1 MKMNIKIK
9 TLVLGLLLAIGLTG
23 FAQQQG
29 EGSFLS
35 DNGRNVLT
43 QNQFDAI
50 YAESLFIGPQAEWII
65 DGQIDLYVKN
75 IWIAPTAKISGSGVI
90 NIHNPRTNPFY
101 TGWND
106 QPTYIDANNG
116 NYIDVRIVL
125 MNDNGLHL
133 KSISGRDYE
142 DNSYPKEEKDAA
154 LRLSK
159 SIDLR
164 VNGANVFLN
173 GNDFEL
179 DVNAQILSYSTQR
192 MVVTN
197 NSVSGHLIKNFGDRT
212 SAFVFPVGKEERD
225 YTPARLT
232 PSLNKSKVYVSVT
245 DYLASGIQFKDE
257 RIGMDRIWS
266 IYADKGMKMDYTLIH
281 NVSSNGIAYVDPEA
295 QIVQDADG
303 GNWIGNVTTFN
314 EETGPGGVVA
324 QAIHTRKDI
333 MTRASKTLSGTWF
346 TKFANAPPK
355 AVDDYVTLEFGEE
368 KEINVLEN
376 DVPGSSAIVTNS
388 VIVVLPSANGTV
400 RVVNGV
406 IIYTPNPGFIGT
418 DEFEYEITDENGLT
432 AKARVYV
439 TVAPRELFIPN
450 VFTPN
455 GDGKNETFEI
465 VGIEAYDR
473 IDLLIV
479 NRWGNEVY
487 KNTNYKNEW
496 NGQGLNEGTYFYIIS
511 AVKGNDVRV
520 FKGNVL
526 IKK

>member
-1 MKMNIKIK
+1 MKIIIK
-9 TLVLGLLLAIGLTG
+9 TVFLFLLLVAGTRVS
-23 FAQQQG
+23 AQSG
-29 EGSFLS
+29 AGSFVS
-35 DNGRNVLT
+35 DNGRNILT
-43 QNQFDAI
+43 ENQFDAI
-50 YAESLFIGPQAEWII
+50 YAESIFIGPNAEWVI
-65 DGQIDLYVKN
+65 DGQLDLYVKN
-75 IWIAPTAKISGSGVI
+75 IWIAPTAKISGIGVI

-101 TGWND
+101 DDWSD
-106 QPTYIDANNG
+106 QPTHIDANNG

-125 MNDNGLHL
+125 MNDNGLRL
-133 KSISGRDYE
+133 QNISGGDYE
-142 DNSYPKEEKDAA
+142 DSSYPTKEKAAA

-159 SIDLR
+159 AIDLR
-164 VNGANVFLN
+164 VNGANIFLN
-173 GNDFEL
+173 GNDMEL
-179 DVNAQILSYSTQR
+179 DVNGQILSYSSQR

-197 NSVSGHLIKNFGDRT
+197 NSVAGHLIKNFGDRVT
-212 SAFVFPVGKEERD
+212 AFVFPVGKEERD

-232 PSLNKSKVYVSVT
+232 PARNKSKVYVSVT
-245 DYLASGIQFKDE
+245 DYLATGIQFQDE
-257 RIGMDRIWS
+257 RIGMDRVWS

-303 GNWIGNVTTFN
+303 GNWIGDVTTFN

-333 MTRASKTLSGTWF
+333 ETRTAKTLSGTWF
-346 TKFANAPPK
+346 TKFANSPPK
-355 AVDDYVTLEFGEE
+355 AVDDYATLEFGKE
-368 KEINVLEN
+368 KQINVLEN
-376 DVPGSSAIVTNS
+376 DLPGSSAIVTNS
-388 VIVVLPSANGTV
+388 VTVVLPPANGTV
-400 RVVNGV
+400 RVVNGA

-418 DEFEYEITDENGLT
+418 DEFEYEIIDENGLT

-455 GDGKNETFEI
+455 GDDKNPTFEI
-465 VGIEAYDR
+465 VGTEAYDR
-473 IDLLIV
+473 IDLIIV

-496 NGQGLNEGTYFYIIS
+496 DGRGLNEGTYFYIIT
-511 AVKGNDVRV
+511 AVKGNEVRV

>member
-1 MKMNIKIK
+1 MNIKIK
-9 TLVLGLLLAIGLTG
+9 VLLLGLLLVMGGKLS
-23 FAQQQG
+23 AQQQG
-29 EGSFLS
+29 AGSFLS
-35 DNGRNVLT
+35 DNGRNILT
-43 QNQFDAI
+43 ENQFDAI
-50 YAESLFIGPQAEWII
+50 YTESLFIGPNAEWVI
-65 DGQIDLYVKN
+65 DGQLDLYVKN
-75 IWIAPTAKISGSGVI
+75 IWIAPTAKISGAGVI

-101 TGWND
+101 DKWAD

-116 NYIDVRIVL
+116 NYIDVRMVL
-125 MNDNGLHL
+125 LNDNGLHL
-133 KSISGRDYE
+133 QNISGRDYE
-142 DNSYPKEEKDAA
+142 DNSFPTKEKAAA

-159 SIDLR
+159 AIDLR

-179 DVNAQILSYSTQR
+179 DVNAQILNYSTQR
-192 MVVTN
+192 LVVTG
-197 NSVSGHLIKNFGDRT
+197 NSVSGHLIKNFSDRN
-212 SAFVFPVGKEERD
+212 SSFVFPVGKEELD

-232 PSLNKSKVYVSVT
+232 PSVNKSKVYVSVT
-245 DYLASGIQFKDE
+245 DYLASGMQFKDE
-257 RIGMDRIWS
+257 TVGMDRVWS

-281 NVSSNGIAYVDPEA
+281 NVSSNGVAYVDPEA

-303 GNWIGNVTTFN
+303 GNWIGNVTVFN
-314 EETGPGGVVA
+314 DETGPGGIA
-324 QAIHTRKDI
+324 QSMHTRKDI
-333 MTRASKTLSGTWF
+333 ETRTAKTLSGTWF

-355 AVDDYVTLEFGEE
+355 AVDDYVTLEFGKE

-376 DVPGSSAIVTNS
+376 DTPGSSAIVTNS
-388 VIVVLPSANGTV
+388 VTVVLPPANGTV
-400 RVVNGV
+400 RVVNGA

-432 AKARVYV
+432 AKARVFV

-455 GDGKNETFEI
+455 GDDKNETFEI

-473 IDLLIV
+473 IELIVV

-487 KNTNYKNEW
+487 KNSNYKNEW

-511 AVKGNDVRV
+511 AAKGNDVRV

-526 IKK
+526 IKR